1 MYITYSIIPVWK
13 IDGFENQS
21 RINITKTE
29 KNRSTFNKNGAL
41 IQTFLVIN
49 PLEKIDESTTFY
61 CYMELIR

>member
-13 IDGFENQS
+13 IDGFKNQS
-21 RINITKTE
+21 RINISKTE

-49 PLEKIDESTTFY
+49 PLEKIDENTTFH

>member
-21 RINITKTE
+21 RINISKTE
-29 KNRSTFNKNGAL
+29 KNRYTVNKNGAL
-41 IQTFLVIN
+41 IETFLVIN
-49 PLEKIDESTTFY
+49 PLEKYDENTTFH